1 MEQYKQYAISAMLAK
16 FAYSSSDTLGD
27 LWFKMRDSSRDTLS
41 NVFKGVKEVPDF
53 YNDKD
58 TGAYAFSMLKD
69 KTLYFVF
76 RGTND
81 LQDAMVNIDLIRVPF
96 FEGLKQSHIKVHG
109 GFKRQF
115 DVLKDGILN
124 TLTKYMKQVE
134 TVQFVGHSLGGALAT
149 LFAGHVAR
157 FHRGYVDESKHEIK
171 VVCHTFGSPRVGNK
185 HFARWF
191 QENVK
196 ASDCARIINLKD
208 PVAQIPIS
216 AYFQHVSDAVCIMD
230 DLTVKDL
237 PDGMWYWRLANFKM
251 NVCKP
256 VLAHS
261 CDQYIERLMKI
272 YTGMKNVDVTP
283 VTTPVV
289 KLDEVKINEV
299 EEVKA
304 DEVSA
309 VYEAKVNEN

>member
-1 MEQYKQYAISAMLAK
+1 MDTYKQYAISAMLAK
-16 FAYSSSDTLGD
+16 FAYSNSDTLGD
-27 LWFKMRDSSRDTLS
+27 LWFKMRDSKREIVS
-41 NVFKGVKEVPDF
+41 NVFKGVKDVPEF

-69 KTLYFVF
+69 RTLYFVF

-81 LQDAMVNIDLIRVPF
+81 TQDAMVDLDLKRVPF
-96 FEGLKQSHIKVHG
+96 FEGQKQSHIKVHG
-109 GFKRQF
+109 GFKKQF
-115 DVLKDGILN
+115 DVLKEPVLK

-134 TVQFVGHSLGGALAT
+134 TIQFVGHSLGGALAT

-157 FHRGYVDESKHEIK
+157 FYRGYVDGFQREIK

-196 ASDCARIINLKD
+196 TSDCARIMNRED

-230 DLTVKDL
+230 DLTVKDM
-237 PDGMWYWRLANFKM
+237 PDGKWYWRLMNFKM

-256 VLAHS
+256 ILAHS
-261 CDQYIERLMKI
+261 CDQYIERLMKM
-272 YTGMKNVDVTP
+272 YAELKKKEDEN
-283 VTTPVV
+283 TPVV
-289 KLDEVKINEV
+289 VV
-299 EEVKA
+299 EEVKVA
-304 DEVSA
+304 E
-309 VYEAKVNEN
+309 

>member
-1 MEQYKQYAISAMLAK
+1 MDTYKQYAISAMLAK
-16 FAYSSSDTLGD
+16 FAYSNSDTLGD
-27 LWFKMRDSSRDTLS
+27 LWFKMRDSKRDVIT
-41 NVFKGVKEVPDF
+41 NVFKGVKEVPEF
-53 YNDKD
+53 YNDQAS
-58 TGAYAFSMLKD
+58 GAYAFSMLKD
-69 KTLYFVF
+69 RTLYFVF

-81 LQDAMVNIDLIRVPF
+81 AQDAMVNIDLIRVPF
-96 FEGLKQSHIKVHG
+96 FEGQKQSHIKVHG

-115 DVLKDGILN
+115 DVLKEPILK
-124 TLTKYMKQVE
+124 TLTKYMKDVE
-134 TVQFVGHSLGGALAT
+134 TIQLVGHSLGGALAT
-149 LFAGHVAR
+149 LFAGHIAR
-157 FHRGYVDESKHEIK
+157 FHRGFVDGFQREIK

-196 ASDCARIINLKD
+196 ASDCARIMNLKD

-237 PDGMWYWRLANFKM
+237 PDGKWYWRLANFKM

-261 CDQYIERLMKI
+261 CDQYIEGLMKL
-272 YTGMKNVDVTP
+272 YMNYKKTDD
-283 VTTPVV
+283 TTLVIKV
-289 KLDEVKINEV
+289 V
-299 EEVKA
+299 EEVQ
-304 DEVSA
+304 V
-309 VYEAKVNEN
+309 V

>member
-1 MEQYKQYAISAMLAK
+1 MDLYKQYAISAMLAK
-16 FAYSSSDTLGD
+16 FAYSNSDTLGD
-27 LWFKMRDSSRDTLS
+27 LWFKMRDSKRDIIS
-41 NVFKGVKEVPDF
+41 NVFKGVKEVPEY
-53 YNDKD
+53 YNDAAS
-58 TGAYAFSMLKD
+58 GAYGFSMLKD
-69 KTLYFVF
+69 RTLYFVF

-81 LQDAMVNIDLIRVPF
+81 AQDALVDIDLIRVPF
-96 FEGLKQSHIKVHG
+96 FEGQKQSHIKVHG
-109 GFKRQF
+109 GFKKQF
-115 DVLKDGILN
+115 DALKEPILK

-157 FHRGYVDESKHEIK
+157 FHRGYVDGFQREIK

-196 ASDCARIINLKD
+196 ASDCARIMNRED
-208 PVAQIPIS
+208 PVAQMPIS

-237 PDGMWYWRLANFKM
+237 PDGKWYWRLANFRS
-251 NVCKP
+251 NCCNP

-261 CDQYIERLMKI
+261 CDQYIERLMKL
-272 YTGMKNVDVTP
+272 YMNYKKTDD
-283 VTTPVV
+283 TTLVIKV
-289 KLDEVKINEV
+289 V
-299 EEVKA
+299 EEPG
-304 DEVSA
+304 EV
-309 VYEAKVNEN
+309 VE

>member
-1 MEQYKQYAISAMLAK
+1 MDQYKQYAISAMLAK
-16 FAYSSSDTLGD
+16 FAYSNSDTLGD
-27 LWFKMRDSSRDTLS
+27 LWFKMRDSKRDTIS
-41 NVFKGVKEVPDF
+41 NVFKGVKEVPEF
-53 YNDKD
+53 YNDEK

-69 KTLYFVF
+69 RTLYFVF

-81 LQDAMVNIDLIRVPF
+81 TQDALVNIDLIRVPF
-96 FEGLKQSHIKVHG
+96 FEGQKQSHIKVHG
-109 GFKRQF
+109 GFKKQF
-115 DVLKDGILN
+115 DVLKDGVLK
-124 TLTKYMKQVE
+124 TLTKYMKQVD
-134 TVQFVGHSLGGALAT
+134 TIQFVGHSLGGALAT

-157 FHRGYVDESKHEIK
+157 FHRGYVDGFQREIK

-196 ASDCARIINLKD
+196 ASDCARIMNRED

-230 DLTVKDL
+230 DLSVKDL
-237 PDGMWYWRLANFKM
+237 PDGKWYWRLMNFRS
-251 NVCKP
+251 NCCNP

-272 YTGMKNVDVTP
+272 FSEFK
-283 VTTPVV
+283 
-289 KLDEVKINEV
+289 KDEVTLVIKVV

-304 DEVSA
+304 VAE
-309 VYEAKVNEN
+309 

>member
-16 FAYSSSDTLGD
+16 FAYSNSDTLGD
-27 LWFKMRDSSRDTLS
+27 LWFKMRDSKRDIIS
-41 NVFKGVKEVPDF
+41 NVFKGVKEVPEF
-53 YNDKD
+53 YNDKAS
-58 TGAYAFSMLKD
+58 GAYAFSMLKD
-69 KTLYFVF
+69 RTLYFVF

-81 LQDAMVNIDLIRVPF
+81 AQDALVDIDLKRVPF
-96 FEGLKQSHIKVHG
+96 FEGQKQSHIKVHG
-109 GFKRQF
+109 GFKKQF
-115 DVLKDGILN
+115 DALKEGVLK
-124 TLTKYMKQVE
+124 TLTKYMKNVE

-157 FHRGYVDESKHEIK
+157 FHRGFVDGFQREIK

-191 QENVK
+191 QENVR
-196 ASDCARIINLKD
+196 DCARIMNLRD
-208 PVAQIPIS
+208 PVAQMPIS

-230 DLTVKDL
+230 DLSVKDV
-237 PDGMWYWRLANFKM
+237 PDGKWYWRLANFKM

-272 YTGMKNVDVTP
+272 FSEFKIKDDITLVIKVVDEP
-283 VTTPVV
+283 AAVV
-289 KLDEVKINEV
+289 E
-299 EEVKA
+299 
-304 DEVSA
+304 
-309 VYEAKVNEN
+309 

>member
-1 MEQYKQYAISAMLAK
+1 MDQYKQYAISAMLAK

-27 LWFKMRDSSRDTLS
+27 LWFKMRDSNRDTLS

-109 GFKRQF
+109 GFKKQF
-115 DVLKDGILN
+115 DALKDGILK
-124 TLTKYMKQVE
+124 TLSKYMKQVE
-134 TVQFVGHSLGGALAT
+134 TVQFIGHSLGGALAT

-157 FHRGYVDESKHEIK
+157 FHRGYLDESKHEIK

-196 ASDCARIINLKD
+196 ASDCARIINLRD

-216 AYFQHVSDAVCIMD
+216 AYFQHSSDAMCIMD

-237 PDGMWYWRLANFKM
+237 PDGKWYWRLMNFRS
-251 NVCKP
+251 NCCNP

-272 YTGMKNVDVTP
+272 YMNYKKTDDTTLVIKVVDEP
-283 VTTPVV
+283 GAVV
-289 KLDEVKINEV
+289 E
-299 EEVKA
+299 
-304 DEVSA
+304 
-309 VYEAKVNEN
+309 

>member
-1 MEQYKQYAISAMLAK
+1 MDTYKQYAISAMLAK
-16 FAYSSSDTLGD
+16 FAYSNSDTLGD
-27 LWFKMRDSSRDTLS
+27 LWFKMRDSKRETIS
-41 NVFKGVKEVPDF
+41 NLFKGVKEVPEY
-53 YNDKD
+53 YNDEAS
-58 TGAYAFSMLKD
+58 GAYAFSILKD
-69 KTLYFVF
+69 RTLYFVF

-81 LQDAMVNIDLIRVPF
+81 AQDALVNIDLIRVPF
-96 FEGLKQSHIKVHG
+96 FEGQKQSHIKVHG
-109 GFKRQF
+109 GFKKQF
-115 DVLKDGILN
+115 DALKDGILK

-134 TVQFVGHSLGGALAT
+134 IVQFVGHSLGGALAT

-157 FHRGYVDESKHEIK
+157 FHRGYVDGFQREIR

-196 ASDCARIINLKD
+196 ASDCARIMNLRD

-230 DLTVKDL
+230 DLSVKDL
-237 PDGMWYWRLANFKM
+237 PDGKWYWRLANFKM

-272 YTGMKNVDVTP
+272 FSEFKNKDD
-283 VTTPVV
+283 TTAVIKVAEEPGAVV
-289 KLDEVKINEV
+289 E
-299 EEVKA
+299 
-304 DEVSA
+304 
-309 VYEAKVNEN
+309 